1 MHFLFD
7 LDGTL
12 TDPFEGITGC
22 IRYALSELGYSPPP
36 REELRWCIGPP
47 LRSSF
52 AKLVGTDDP
61 IHLDMCLA
69 KYRERFSTIGLYE
82 NRLIDGMV
90 DVLNSLQGDSHRLWV
105 ATSKPSVYARRI
117 IEHFGLAPYF
127 QSIHGSELDGTR
139 TNKVELIAHLLRTEG
154 ISPDDAVMIGDREHD
169 VIGAKANG
177 LPAIGVLWGYGS
189 REELLASGADVICET
204 PAELRHLVLN
214 RVHNGISFVENQT
227 NSTGNFFGMKDLP
240 L

>member
-22 IRYALSELGYSPPP
+22 IRYALSELGHSPPP

-52 AKLVGTDDP
+52 AKLVGIDDP
-61 IHLDMCLA
+61 THLDMCLA

-90 DVLNSLQGDSHRLWV
+90 DVLNSLQGDSRHLWV

-117 IEHFGLAPYF
+117 IEHFGLAPHF
-127 QSIHGSELDGTR
+127 RSVHGSELDGTR

-154 ISPDDAVMIGDREHD
+154 ISPSDAVMIGDREHD

-177 LPAIGVLWGYGS
+177 VHAIGVLWGYGS
-189 REELLASGADVICET
+189 REELVASAVDEICET
-204 PAELRHLVLN
+204 PTDLQHLLRN
-214 RVHNGISFVENQT
+214 RVHNGISFVENPT

>member
-12 TDPFEGITGC
+12 TNPFQGITGC
-22 IRYALSELGYSPPP
+22 IQYALSELGHSPPP

-52 AKLVGTDDP
+52 AEILSTNDP
-61 IHLDMCLA
+61 GHLDECLA

-90 DVLNSLQGDSHRLWV
+90 DVLNSLQGERRHLWV

-154 ISPDDAVMIGDREHD
+154 ISPSDAVMIGDREHD

-177 LPAIGVLWGYGS
+177 LPVIGVLWGYGS
-189 REELLASGADVICET
+189 HEELVASGADEICET
-204 PAELRHLVLN
+204 PAELRHLLQGWI
-214 RVHNGISFVENQT
+214 HA
-227 NSTGNFFGMKDLP
+227 
-240 L
+240 